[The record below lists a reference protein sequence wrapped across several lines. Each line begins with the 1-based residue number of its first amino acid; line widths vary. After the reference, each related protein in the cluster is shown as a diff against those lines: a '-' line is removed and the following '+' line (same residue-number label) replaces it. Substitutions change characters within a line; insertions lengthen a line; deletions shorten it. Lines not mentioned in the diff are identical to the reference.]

1 MTGSAT
7 THVLLDA
14 TALPPGTSRGGVSRY
29 VDELVGHWPIERV
42 ELTVVAQPYDSARY
56 AAQLGPGRVVTGP
69 AALGRQPVRLAWEQ
83 VGLPRLIAQRDV
95 DVMFSPHYTMP
106 LAGRLLRHDGRRV
119 AQVVTLHD
127 ATFFSH
133 PHLHHG
139 VKAKF
144 FPAWT
149 RASVRLADALIAPS
163 QATVDEVRRVTGA
176 PANKFSVIPHGVDLE
191 RFHPPTGAEIE
202 AAREWAG
209 LADGVPYVAFLGT
222 IEPRKNVPALIRAWT
237 QVCREVADPPALVLA
252 GGRGWDDEVDPA
264 IAAVPHNLTV
274 RRPGFVPEHLAA
286 GLLGGA
292 EVVAYPSLGE
302 GFGLPV
308 LEGMACGTPVLTTS
322 LLSLPEV
329 GVDAVRYAASP
340 TPDDLADALRD
351 LLGDPAERSR
361 LAAAGLARAQGFSWQ
376 HTVDEHVSLIEGLAS
391 TQEAMP

>member
-1 MTGSAT
+1 M
-7 THVLLDA
+7 
-14 TALPPGTSRGGVSRY
+14 
-29 VDELVGHWPIERV
+29 
-42 ELTVVAQPYDSARY
+42 
-56 AAQLGPGRVVTGP
+56 
-69 AALGRQPVRLAWEQ
+69 
-83 VGLPRLIAQRDV
+83 
-95 DVMFSPHYTMP
+95 
-106 LAGRLLRHDGRRV
+106 
-119 AQVVTLHD
+119 
-127 ATFFSH
+127 
-133 PHLHHG
+133 
-139 VKAKF
+139 
-144 FPAWT
+144 
-149 RASVRLADALIAPS
+149 
-163 QATVDEVRRVTGA
+163 
-176 PANKFSVIPHGVDLE
+176 
-191 RFHPPTGAEIE
+191 
-202 AAREWAG
+202 
-209 LADGVPYVAFLGT
+209 
-222 IEPRKNVPALIRAWT
+222 
-237 QVCREVADPPALVLA
+237 CREVADPPALVLA

-329 GVDAVRYAASP
+329 GGDAVRYAASP

-391 TQEAMP
+391 TQEARP

>member
-1 MTGSAT
+1 MTDAAVSPPETAAPDISVVVPVHNESGAAVPLAREIAAAFAGRSYEMIFVDDASKDT
-7 THVLLDA
+7 TLA
-14 TALPPGTSRGGVSRY
+14 
-29 VDELVGHWPIERV
+29 ELK
-42 ELTVVAQPYDSARY
+42 
-56 AAQLGPGRVVTGP
+56 AAM
-69 AALGRQPVRLAWEQ
+69 AD
-83 VGLPRLIAQRDV
+83 LPRLRV
-95 DVMFSPHYTMP
+95 
-106 LAGRLLRHDGRRV
+106 LAHAANAGQSRAVRTGVLAARAPV
-119 AQVVTLHD
+119 VVTLDGDGQNPPAD
-127 ATFFSH
+127 A
-133 PHLHHG
+133 P
-139 VKAKF
+139 
-144 FPAWT
+144 
-149 RASVRLADALIAPS
+149 RLADALIAPS

-329 GVDAVRYAASP
+329 GGDAVRYAASP

-391 TQEAMP
+391 TQEAMT